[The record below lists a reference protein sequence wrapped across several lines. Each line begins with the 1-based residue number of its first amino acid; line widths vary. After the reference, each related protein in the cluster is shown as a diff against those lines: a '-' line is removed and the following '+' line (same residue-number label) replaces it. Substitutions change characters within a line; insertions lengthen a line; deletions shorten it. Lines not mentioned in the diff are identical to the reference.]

1 MTEYTLGLLNIDPK
15 VTVSVFSDPIYSNE
29 GAIRE
34 MKAANRRFAQ
44 QGAREITL
52 IPRRNGKGWAKRKED

>member
-15 VTVSVFSDPIYSNE
+15 VTVSVFSKGDPIY
-29 GAIRE
+29 E

-44 QGAREITL
+44 QGAREISL
-52 IPRRNGKGWAKRKED
+52 IPRRGGKGWARKKENV